1 MEIERKFLLKN
12 VPEHLDSYPSK
23 SIEQAYLCTSP
34 VIRIRKQND
43 SYFLTYK
50 GSGLMVREEHNMS
63 LSKEGYEHLRDKAD
77 GILIRKTR
85 FLIPLE
91 TPVFADNYI
100 LSSEKISLTI
110 ELDIFHD
117 ELAPL
122 VLAEIEF
129 PDEEM
134 ANAFQMPDW
143 FLKDVTS
150 DPSYQNCNMCFPEKK
165 VP

>member
-23 SIEQAYLCTSP
+23 IIEQAYLCTSP

-43 SYFLTYK
+43 DYFLTYK
-50 GSGLMVREEHNMS
+50 GSGLMVREEHNMI
-63 LSKEGYEHLRDKAD
+63 LSKDGYEHLKGKMD
-77 GILIRKTR
+77 GILIKKTR
-85 FLIPLE
+85 FLIPLD
-91 TPVFADNYI
+91 TPFFADNYTI
-100 LSSEKISLTI
+100 PSEKFTLMI
-110 ELDIFHD
+110 ELDVFHD

-122 VLAEIEF
+122 ILAEIEF

-143 FLKDVTS
+143 FLEDVTS
-150 DPSYQNCNMCFPEKK
+150 DPSYQNCNMCFPNEN
-165 VP
+165 